1 MSHFKRDT
9 RNCIVKTHEDMEKF
23 ISSITKRTVCFLKEE
38 LEIEVISENY
48 EFHEEEY
55 INLTGLTS
63 IISIGDYNKITVV
76 FNYDDLLL
84 NEIFIRYTKNI
95 KIEESQTELYIDETA
110 LDLLNIIVGNVLSE
124 FGKLDVIFNI
134 STPLIINE
142 TEYAYNFKDTKAWIT
157 TIKTEF
163 GQMNILCNVPSSKD
177 GNTVKLINKEY

>member
-1 MSHFKRDT
+1 MSHFKRGT
-9 RNCIVKTHEDMEKF
+9 RNCIVKTHEDMENF
-23 ISSITKRTVCFLKEE
+23 IGAITKRTVCFLKGE

-55 INLTGLTS
+55 INLMGLTS
-63 IISIGDYNKITVV
+63 IISVGDYNKITVV

-110 LDLLNIIVGNVLSE
+110 LDLINIIVGNVLSE
-124 FGKLDVIFNI
+124 FGRPDVIFNI
-134 STPLIINE
+134 STPLIISE
-142 TEYAYNFKDTKAWIT
+142 ADYAYKFKDTKACIT

-163 GQMNILCNVPSSKD
+163 GEMHILCITPDNRFFK
-177 GNTVKLINKEY
+177 